1 MIEKMKAVCIVAQD
15 SHKEELLTTLRDLG
29 ILHIAE
35 KQAADADVLKRFS
48 MLSHLSLELKDYA
61 KEENGETTTLSDE
74 QFEQMYQNTVRA
86 LEQMTMIKEKRTDL
100 VLEAERIKMWG
111 DFDAPMVKRLCD
123 QLDLHFYRMEK
134 REYKRIKQDA
144 HIKWIRLSPVEKMET
159 VAVFGRLDTS
169 VRAMEFVIP
178 PKGLSQLQE
187 EIKHC
192 DLQLSSCEAVLR
204 EAAGHLNSYAAQL
217 LKTQNDA
224 EYSSADR
231 SLAYQNGLVWIT
243 GYIPD
248 AEKEA
253 FINAAKEHNWAWLM
267 NDVQQ
272 GDENVPTKIRYNK
285 LTALIKPVFDILG
298 TVPGYA
304 EYDISFWFLAF
315 FTLFFAMIIGD
326 AGYGLLFLIG
336 TVAVH
341 IKSKHVTNVTLLFY
355 LLSGATV
362 VWGALTG
369 TWFGLEGAM
378 NIPLLKSL
386 VIPSFAN
393 YPEYFGLSATTTQN
407 SVMKFCFSIGVIQ
420 LALACVMN
428 IKRKICR
435 HNLSWLSDLGWLLSI
450 SALYLMVLYLVIGQN
465 IQFGI
470 VGAVVGLGFLLV
482 VLFGGMEPG
491 KTFGQGLKAGLGNT
505 FTAFL
510 DTISAFGNVMSY
522 IRLFAVGMAS
532 LAIAQS
538 FNNMASGFHG
548 ALVIVGAIIMIIG
561 HVLNIVMG
569 FLSVVVHGVRLNL
582 LEFSGQ
588 LGMEW
593 SGTAYNPFRDR
604 TKNK

>member
-86 LEQMTMIKEKRTDL
+86 LEQMAIIKEKRTDL

-111 DFDAPMVKRLCD
+111 DFDAQMVKRLCD

-134 REYKRIKQDA
+134 REYKRIKQEA

-187 EIKHC
+187 EIKNC

-204 EAAGHLNSYAAQL
+204 EAARHLNSYAAQL

-248 AEKEA
+248 AEKEG
-253 FINAAKEHNWAWLM
+253 FINAAKEHNWAWLI

-341 IKSKHVTNVTLLFY
+341 IKNKHVTNVTLLFY

-465 IQFGI
+465 IQLGI

>member
-243 GYIPD
+243 GYIPN

-253 FINAAKEHNWAWLM
+253 FINAAKEHNWAWLI

-341 IKSKHVTNVTLLFY
+341 MKNKHVTNVTLLFY

-465 IQFGI
+465 IQLGI

>member
-134 REYKRIKQDA
+134 KEYKRIKQEA
-144 HIKWIRLSPVEKMET
+144 HIKWIRLSTVEKMET

-187 EIKHC
+187 EIKNC
-192 DLQLSSCEAVLR
+192 ELQLSSCEAVLR

-253 FINAAKEHNWAWLM
+253 FINAAKEHNWAWLI

-341 IKSKHVTNVTLLFY
+341 IKNKHVTNVTLLFY

-465 IQFGI
+465 IQLGI

-538 FNNMASGFHG
+538 FNNMASGFDG

>member
-111 DFDAPMVKRLCD
+111 DFDAPKVKRLCD

-134 REYKRIKQDA
+134 KEYKRIKQDA

-187 EIKHC
+187 EIKNC

-253 FINAAKEHNWAWLM
+253 FINAAKEHNWAWLI

-341 IKSKHVTNVTLLFY
+341 IKNKHVTNVTLLFY

-465 IQFGI
+465 IQLGI